1 MEWEGEGEGRSSGIE
16 QGSECYFIVDG
27 LKARLHSA
35 SQQLFCVMNFSGRNP
50 EKKTNRNETY
60 ISMAFTCDFVFFLG
74 FWGQMLTLRGN
85 KSTAPSISVWYL
97 ITSTSC
103 VKSRVRRK
111 NGRLLFP
118 TLTLSLIACY
128 QARSI
133 YLLWQLL
140 ADNNI
145 RFQSAERS

>member
-1 MEWEGEGEGRSSGIE
+1 MYQFMEWGGEGEGRSSGIE

-35 SQQLFCVMNFSGRNP
+35 SQQLLCVMNFSGRNP

-103 VKSRVRRK
+103 VKSREGK
-111 NGRLLFP
+111 MEDCYFPPLLSNSSPATRLD
-118 TLTLSLIACY
+118 LSISY
-128 QARSI
+128 GN
-133 YLLWQLL
+133 Y
-140 ADNNI
+140 
-145 RFQSAERS
+145 